1 MQKSGCRQPKK
12 GVFSARCKASEI
24 HLWNVD
30 SGPEQLQ
37 VLPHLL
43 WLELGVENCQLCEHP
58 HVCSLQSKRCFQHS
72 DQLFKVTTILRDTD
86 RDISH
91 QEPSRIPDFDR
102 VAMTD
107 LTVQQAVSLI
117 TW

>member
-1 MQKSGCRQPKK
+1 MPLRTSGAARAKARVQTAHKD
-12 GVFSARCKASEI
+12 VFSAKFKASDI
-24 HLWNVD
+24 HLGNVD

-58 HVCSLQSKRCFQHS
+58 HVCPLQPKRCFQHS
-72 DQLFKVTTILRDTD
+72 DQLFKVATILGDTD

-91 QEPSRIPDFDR
+91 
-102 VAMTD
+102 
-107 LTVQQAVSLI
+107 
-117 TW
+117 